1 MLQLRELM
9 KKIKRTPYISVSLVV
24 INILLFLWCTFAGE
38 VLYNIG
44 GLSPYDFL
52 EEKQYYRLISSMFL
66 HGDIGHIVNNML
78 LLFGLGTMIEKE
90 IGPVTFAI
98 SYFAT
103 GIAGGIA
110 SLIYKLVTYQWHVS
124 SIGASGA
131 VFGLVGILL
140 SLAFFSGK
148 QLPNVTPIKMIV
160 VVAYSIYSGM
170 GNPNIDNAAHVGGVF
185 AGIIIGLI
193 VCVKIRLRNKNI
205 HIGGYH
211 ED

>member
-1 MLQLRELM
+1 MRELM
-9 KKIKRTPYISVSLVV
+9 ERLKKAPYISGSLVI
-24 INILLFLWCTFAGE
+24 INILIFLWCTFGGE

-44 GLSPYDFL
+44 GLSPYDFFQQ
-52 EEKQYYRLISSMFL
+52 KQYYRLISSMFL
-66 HGDIGHIVNNML
+66 HGDITHIINNML

-90 IGPVTFAI
+90 VGSITFVI
-98 SYFAT
+98 SYFIT
-103 GIAGGIA
+103 GIAGGIS
-110 SLIYKLVTYQWHVS
+110 SLFYKLFVGEYYVG

-131 VFGLVGILL
+131 VFGLIGMLL

-160 VVAYSIYSGM
+160 VVVYSIYSGI

-193 VCVKIRLRNKNI
+193 LCIRIRLKKKKHI
-205 HIGGYH
+205 HTGGCH

>member
-1 MLQLRELM
+1 MQLRELTER
-9 KKIKRTPYISVSLVV
+9 IKRVPYISGGLVV
-24 INILLFLWCTFAGE
+24 INILIFLWCTFAGE
-38 VLYNIG
+38 MLYNIG
-44 GLSPYDFL
+44 GLSPYYFF
-52 EEKQYYRLISSMFL
+52 EQKQYYRLISSMFL
-66 HGDIGHIVNNML
+66 HGDITHIVNNML

-90 IGPVTFAI
+90 VGSVTFAI
-98 SYFAT
+98 SYFVT
-103 GIAGGIA
+103 GIVGGIA
-110 SLIYKLVTYQWHVS
+110 SLFYKLMTDQWYVGS
-124 SIGASGA
+124 VGASGA

-170 GNPNIDNAAHVGGVF
+170 GNSTIDNAAHIGGVS

-193 VCVKIRLRNKNI
+193 LCVKIRLKNKNI
-205 HIGGYH
+205 HRGGYH